1 MNLSDIYIYMFYSLK
16 KGGGATAGMF
26 TEYQTCWS
34 SSSFWCWTDNKS
46 TISHFFGWKASSNI
60 SSKWFFQTWMM
71 IFTTQRCFPTT
82 KSTFLAQKSL
92 RSPGNEAFKGI
103 HFAKNRSQSP
113 TCKVFQLDDL
123 TTWNL
128 RAALGQLY
136 DPNIAWKSYISDMSY
151 MFFCTILD
159 WRVQWKPP
167 TVWIG
172 GFSP

>member
-1 MNLSDIYIYMFYSLK
+1 MYVHCDPSMEGTYELVGYIYIYMFCSLK

-82 KSTFLAQKSL
+82 KPTFWPKNPWDLPAMRRSKAFIL
-92 RSPGNEAFKGI
+92 RD
-103 HFAKNRSQSP
+103 RSQSP

-128 RAALGQLY
+128 RAQITWLW
-136 DPNIAWKSYISDMSY
+136 DSY
-151 MFFCTILD
+151 TT
-159 WRVQWKPP
+159 Q
-167 TVWIG
+167 T
-172 GFSP
+172 